1 MYVGAGQ
8 SDRLLTCTVATVRSL
23 VGPCWAV
30 PD

>member
-1 MYVGAGQ
+1 VQ
-8 SDRLLTCTVATVRSL
+8 VRRPDRLLTCTVATVRSL